1 MGGGRGGEGRGEER
15 GEEGRGGGE
24 RGRERGDNKMD
35 GVLKFRGQNH
45 FYFIR
50 APPLPCLEASQDLVH
65 QKLNVIVRQCLLSDD
80 VSEISSH

>member
-1 MGGGRGGEGRGEER
+1 
-15 GEEGRGGGE
+15 
-24 RGRERGDNKMD
+24 MD

-65 QKLNVIVRQCLLSDD
+65 QKLNVIIRQCLLSDD